1 MWKFGCVFDSQSP
14 YAPWSLNM
22 LYAKMEF
29 GITLQRQIDLLSKPW
44 VYHYHAYRHP
54 LLDETS
60 SIEWNA
66 GFLKKELPTWRK
78 TSSWHLCLRLKSLW
92 NKTNLPFSATFHHHH
107 PVAVLMLAILRLTKA
122 IASLKWL
129 QRGASNKGSEETMEG
144 MVLLLMDLLGNTLN
158 DKKNTC
164 SIQRV

>member
-44 VYHYHAYRHP
+44 VDMYHYHAYRHP

-92 NKTNLPFSATFHHHH
+92 KQNKSSFFSYLPPPPS
-107 PVAVLMLAILRLTKA
+107 
-122 IASLKWL
+122 S
-129 QRGASNKGSEETMEG
+129 RGANAGYPQANQ
-144 MVLLLMDLLGNTLN
+144 GNSLPQVVAARSLEQGFGRDN
-158 DKKNTC
+158 GGHGVAANGFA
-164 SIQRV
+164 R